1 MYDFGAILKELRMS
15 HGMTQKELAKRL
27 NVSNPMVSKY
37 ESNNAFPEVE
47 TLRNIAVIFNVS
59 MDTLCGI
66 THAGSLS
73 VHGLSENQRQLVSE
87 LIDRLRSADVP
98 ARRDESADLYRLI
111 GRIVTELVK

>member
-1 MYDFGAILKELRMS
+1 MFDFGANLRQIRTA
-15 HGMTQKELAKRL
+15 HKMTQKELAEKL
-27 NVSNPMVSKY
+27 GISVTAVSKY
-37 ESNNAFPEVE
+37 ETNITFPPLE

-73 VHGLSENQRQLVSE
+73 VHGLSESQRQIVSE

>member
-1 MYDFGAILKELRMS
+1 MFDFGVFVKEQRLA
-15 HGMTQKELAKRL
+15 HHMTQKELGKRL
-27 NVSNPMVSKY
+27 NVSEAMVSRY
-37 ESNNAFPEVE
+37 ESNTAFPPLE

-73 VHGLSENQRQLVSE
+73 VHGLSESQRQLVSE